1 MVQDA
6 ADLIRRAGGRV
17 TAQRGAVL
25 DAVLAA
31 GHAIS
36 QPELDARFGTDLDRV
51 TIYRVLD
58 WLESKGLVHRLTGDD
73 RVWRFSAGSD
83 GPQHVHFQC
92 VACGR
97 VECLEEALPA
107 RPRLPAGYRA
117 ERVELVVRGRCAD
130 CA

>member
-1 MVQDA
+1 MAQDA
-6 ADLIRRAGGRV
+6 ADLIRHAGGRV
-17 TAQRGAVL
+17 TAQRVAVL
-25 DAVLAA
+25 EALLAA

-36 QPELDARFGTDLDRV
+36 QPELDARFGDLDRV

-92 VACGR
+92 QACGR
-97 VECLEEALPA
+97 VECLEEEQP
-107 RPRLPAGYRA
+107 PRLKLPPGYRA